1 MGKQLTDALVMLVV
15 VILAI
20 YIASKV
26 LKITV

>member
-20 YIASKV
+20 WISAKL

>member
-1 MGKQLTDALVMLVV
+1 MGKQLTDALVMLGV

-20 YIASKV
+20 WISAKL